1 MMLISAQTH
10 IEAAHFTAF
19 GGDDDARRKIHGHS
33 YYVRAWVEAEPGV
46 EDLDRLRDDLI
57 AAAAPLDH
65 ALLNEVEGLSG
76 PSMEAI
82 ADFVAARLKPHWP
95 RLRKVSVARPS
106 LGYEVVRELV

>member
-19 GGDDDARRKIHGHS
+19 GADDDARRKIHGHS

-46 EDLDRLRDDLI
+46 EDLDQLRDDLVT
-57 AAAAPLDH
+57 AAAPLDH

-82 ADFVAARLKPHWP
+82 ADFVAGRLKPSWP

-106 LGYEVVRELV
+106 LGYEVVRELA